1 MIILFF
7 FSEHILA
14 LLTSLLS
21 EIVLILKH
29 FIEARNWKLKNNN
42 WARLLQRKQDVIFST
57 RTSTLILLQD
67 NRLKQKQKQKQKKQ
81 IKEFNRLK
89 ILKTNEVQINWNRKI
104 HRLGERCGA
113 VASERS
119 LWLGFDSWTWYHMCV
134 EFLVGPCPCSEVFS
148 PSPPVFPPPLKPT
161 F

>member
-7 FSEHILA
+7 FGKHI
-14 LLTSLLS
+14 SLLS
-21 EIVLILKH
+21 LAFKWNCIDFKH

-42 WARLLQRKQDVIFST
+42 WAWLLQRKQDVIFST

-67 NRLKQKQKQKQKKQ
+67 NRLKQKQKQKKQ
-81 IKEFNRLK
+81 IKEFSRLQ

-113 VASERS
+113 VACERS
-119 LWLGFDSWTWYHMCV
+119 PPTAVAGVRLLNLISHVCWVFGWSLSLLRGF
-134 EFLVGPCPCSEVFS
+134 FSESSSF
-148 PSPPVFPPPLKPT
+148 PSST
-161 F
+161 